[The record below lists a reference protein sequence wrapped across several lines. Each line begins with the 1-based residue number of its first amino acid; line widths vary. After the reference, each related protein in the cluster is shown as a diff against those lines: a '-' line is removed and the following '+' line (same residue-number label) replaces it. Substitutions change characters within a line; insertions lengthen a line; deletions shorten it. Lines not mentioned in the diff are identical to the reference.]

1 MEESDQTSTSKA
13 RPTRRKFLKLAAGGA
28 CALVLGDALVYE
40 PHAVEVREIF
50 LSSGKLPSGSELRLV
65 HLSDLHLPALNGYYR
80 EVASTANSLQPHL
93 YLLSGDF
100 VTYNRNL
107 EGVGKFL
114 RMLRAPLGIFAVQ
127 GNWEYH
133 TRLFG
138 EPLRRKF
145 AAWGTTLLID
155 ERRDLQWRGC
165 PISVLGLDYPSS
177 RRSLDRLQ
185 PQIDGQR
192 LNLLMSHVPA
202 FSHDRLEGKTDL
214 IFCGHTHGGQVRV
227 PYLPPLFLPPHC
239 GKFLSG
245 LYRVG
250 RSTTPL
256 YVTRGIGTSAI
267 PARFLC
273 RPEIT
278 LFRLGSGEKTMVRE
292 S

>member
-1 MEESDQTSTSKA
+1 MEESVKRLKPA
-13 RPTRRKFLKLAAGGA
+13 AGPTRRTFLKLAAGGA
-28 CALVLGDALVYE
+28 CALVLGDALIYE
-40 PHAVEVREIF
+40 PRAVGVREVSF
-50 LSSGKLPSGSELRLV
+50 FSGKLPPGAELRLV
-65 HLSDLHLPALNGYYR
+65 HLSDLHLPDLDGFYR
-80 EVASTANSLQPHL
+80 EVARTANALRPHL

-114 RMLRAPLGIFAVQ
+114 GTLRAPLGIFAVQ

-133 TRLFG
+133 TGFFG
-138 EPLRRKF
+138 EPLRKKF

-155 ERRDLQWRGC
+155 ERYDLQWRGC

-177 RRSLDRLQ
+177 KRSLDRLL

-202 FSHDRLEGKTDL
+202 FAHDLLEGKADL
-214 IFCGHTHGGQVRV
+214 IFCGHTHGGQVRI
-227 PYLPPLFLPPHC
+227 PFLPPLFLPPHC
-239 GKFLSG
+239 GRFLAG

-250 RSTTPL
+250 RSATPL
-256 YVTRGIGTSAI
+256 YVTRGIGTSAV

-278 LFRLGSGEKTMVRE
+278 LFRLVGKT
-292 S
+292 